1 MDIGESGITNMLGAA
16 PYLYMGKDR
25 IKHEFKYKDIDED
38 SSEKVLEKANQSQS
52 EMINGTIKAL
62 KAQGKEG
69 SLENIN
75 TYISRYATKV
85 IETYIHL
92 F

>member
-1 MDIGESGITNMLGAA
+1 
-16 PYLYMGKDR
+16 
-25 IKHEFKYKDIDED
+25 
-38 SSEKVLEKANQSQS
+38 
-52 EMINGTIKAL
+52 MINGTIKAL